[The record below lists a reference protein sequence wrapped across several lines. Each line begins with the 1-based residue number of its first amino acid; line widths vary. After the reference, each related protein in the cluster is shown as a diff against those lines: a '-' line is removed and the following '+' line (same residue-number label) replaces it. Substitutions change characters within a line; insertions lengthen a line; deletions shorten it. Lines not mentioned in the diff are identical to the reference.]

1 MADRITIDQMMKQ
14 ALEIPGLLSLA
25 AGFTDND
32 IMPRQQIREIVDE
45 LLSTDEHIELLQ
57 YGDPSGRPELR
68 RLIAERLTRHDK
80 EQGQHSVAID
90 PDEVVITNGS
100 QQALMLAIQTLCRPG
115 DVVLVEAPTYFVFLD
130 LLQTLGVHAIPLPA
144 KDDTLDVEALPAFFE
159 QLKDEGTLASVRAV
173 YLVSYFSN
181 PSALSLTQRQK
192 DGLIEAMNAGNLHVP
207 VLEDIA
213 YREFYFEKPWPA
225 SSLVSHSS
233 REIPTYVMGT
243 LTKIFSTGAKV
254 GYVVIKDPFLR
265 RRILDLKRCH
275 DFGTSHLLQGILEKA
290 LADGILDTFLQKMRP
305 QYLAKVQALDQSL
318 RDNGL
323 AELGWTWRKSAGSLY
338 IWVSA
343 PENISTA
350 AGGDFS
356 NACMEEKII
365 YVPGDLCF
373 VSGGTNKARLSFG
386 SLDVEKLAEAGARFA
401 RAARKVAESA

>member
-1 MADRITIDQMMKQ
+1 MSIDQMMKQ

-32 IMPRQQIREIVDE
+32 IMPRQQIRDIVNE
-45 LLSTDEHIELLQ
+45 LLETDEHNELLQ
-57 YGDPSGRPELR
+57 YGDPSGRPGLR
-68 RLIAERLTRHDK
+68 RLIAGRITSHDHA
-80 EQGQHSVAID
+80 QGLRSVAID

-100 QQALMLAIQTLCRPG
+100 QQALMLAIQALCRPG

-130 LLQTLGVHAIPLPA
+130 LLKTLGVHAIPLPA
-144 KDDTLDVEALPAFFE
+144 KDDTLDVEALPEFFE
-159 QLKDEGTLASVRAV
+159 QLRSEGTLTSVKAV

-192 DGLIEAMNAGNLHVP
+192 EELIDAMNAGNLHVP
-207 VLEDIA
+207 ILEDIA
-213 YREFYFEKPWPA
+213 YREFYFDAPWP
-225 SSLVSHSS
+225 SNSLVPNST

-243 LTKIFSTGAKV
+243 LTKVFSTGAKV

-290 LADGILDTFLQKMRP
+290 LSDGIVDDFLKHMRP
-305 QYLAKVQALDQSL
+305 LYLAKAEALDRAL
-318 RDNGL
+318 TENGL
-323 AELGWTWRKSAGSLY
+323 ADLGWTWRKSAGSLY
-338 IWVSA
+338 IWVTA
-343 PENISTA
+343 PENISTV
-350 AGGDFS
+350 AGGEFS
-356 NACMEEKII
+356 DACMEEKVI

-373 VSGGTNKARLSFG
+373 VTGGTNKARLSFG

-401 RAARKVAESA
+401 RAARKVTERA